1 MNGFFITD
9 DFNIDKILGD
19 LRLVGASSLKLL
31 NEDLRSRL
39 LNETKTYC
47 YKPEEEVVGSGEKI
61 VRQQMSTFEVFPDGS
76 KFIKLKNYFQAL
88 LDDCLS
94 NLKPYPFDTKLTF
107 NSMSLQKY
115 EKGSIGITPHR
126 DGLRYKNMICN
137 FNINGRGRFFI
148 CSDRSGKDSKEVDFP
163 PGNLLLMR
171 APGFFGGNERPFHYV
186 TDISETRYVFG
197 LRQRI

>member
-1 MNGFFITD
+1 MLDQT
-9 DFNIDKILGD
+9 
-19 LRLVGASSLKLL
+19 
-31 NEDLRSRL
+31 E
-39 LNETKTYC
+39 
-47 YKPEEEVVGSGEKI
+47 
-61 VRQQMSTFEVFPDGS
+61 
-76 KFIKLKNYFQAL
+76 QAL
-88 LDDCLS
+88 VKDW
-94 NLKPYPFDTKLTF
+94 
-107 NSMSLQKY
+107 KY

-171 APGFFGGNERPFHYV
+171 APGFFGGNKRPFHYV
-186 TDISETRYVFG
+186 TDISETRYVLG